1 MHTDM
6 PAAKTG
12 DSPAL
17 QRALRVVTGPD
28 PTRRATRQVVRRCHQ
43 IARAALRQK
52 KRAGFLRED
61 VLGEDLTD
69 LAVDAIAELFERDE
83 KGQFPELQRYFGGQ
97 VAPGRSEGPLTED
110 LRRLVQSAVTDW
122 LFEAYRAADRSLS
135 NQIRALKRAV
145 DQREDLRLHRRGK
158 VQWIESLCR
167 TNSPQSDPR
176 SGPQSGEKTART
188 RRHPGRPMPLE
199 ALEAHLTGEVE
210 AASSAGDLLEKA
222 INTLQAHPDYEA
234 AYPLTRLAQAM
245 RAARARV
252 QSVTEHSG
260 PVVHP
265 DRPVLRPEETQ
276 ACIQNTLSAL
286 QSEKRPTYVGEGKIS
301 EETYSAYFAALQER
315 LEARFVPPA
324 DPELTHHGALM
335 EHLSGLSK
343 ETYRD
348 QHRARF
354 EYLLRQAREALVA
367 RLQAIV

>member
-6 PAAKTG
+6 PVAKTG
-12 DSPAL
+12 DSLAL

-28 PTRRATRQVVRRCHQ
+28 PTGRATRQVVRRCHQ

-52 KRAGFLRED
+52 KRAGSLRED

-145 DQREDLRLHRRGK
+145 GQHEDLHLQRRGM
-158 VQWIESLCR
+158 VQWVELVSQR
-167 TNSPQSDPR
+167 KSPR
-176 SGPQSGEKTART
+176 SGGKTHRT
-188 RRHPGRPMPLE
+188 SRRPGRPMPLE

-222 INTLQAHPDYEA
+222 INTLRAHPDYEA

-286 QSEKRPTYVGEGKIS
+286 RLEKRPTYVGEGKIS

-354 EYLLRQAREALVA
+354 EYLFRQARERIVD
-367 RLQAIV
+367 RLQDAV

>member
-12 DSPAL
+12 DSLAL
-17 QRALRVVTGPD
+17 QRALRVMTGPD

-52 KRAGFLRED
+52 KRAGSLRED
-61 VLGEDLTD
+61 VLGEDVTD

-97 VAPGRSEGPLTED
+97 VAPSRSEGPLTED

-145 DQREDLRLHRRGK
+145 DQHEDLHLQRRGM
-158 VQWIESLCR
+158 VQWVELVSQR
-167 TNSPQSDPR
+167 KSPR
-176 SGPQSGEKTART
+176 SGEKTAQT

-222 INTLQAHPDYEA
+222 INTLRAHPDYEA

-245 RAARARV
+245 RAARTRV

-286 QSEKRPTYVGEGKIS
+286 RSEKRPTYVGEGKIS

-354 EYLLRQAREALVA
+354 EYLFRQARERIVD
-367 RLQAIV
+367 RLQDAV

>member
-6 PAAKTG
+6 PAAETG

-17 QRALRVVTGPD
+17 QRALRVMTGPD

-52 KRAGFLRED
+52 KRAGSLRED

-145 DQREDLRLHRRGK
+145 DQREDLHLQRRGM
-158 VQWIESLCR
+158 VQWVELVGQRKS
-167 TNSPQSDPR
+167 PR
-176 SGPQSGEKTART
+176 SREKTRRT
-188 RRHPGRPMPLE
+188 SRRPGRPMPLE

-222 INTLQAHPDYEA
+222 INTLRAHPDYEA

-286 QSEKRPTYVGEGKIS
+286 RSEKRPTYVGEGKIS

-354 EYLLRQAREALVA
+354 EYLFRQARERIVD
-367 RLQAIV
+367 RLQDAV